1 GLKLSKKVPNIIQK
15 WIISILIVFAIVQ
28 LIL

>member
-1 GLKLSKKVPNIIQK
+1 KVPNIIQK
-15 WIISILIVFAIVQ
+15 LIISILIVFAIVQ

>member
-1 GLKLSKKVPNIIQK
+1 KLSKKVPNIIQK

>member
-1 GLKLSKKVPNIIQK
+1 SKKVPNIIQK

>member
-1 GLKLSKKVPNIIQK
+1 KKVPNIIQK